1 MRESRNTRTIEK
13 TDDGEYITSLARGL
27 AVLRAFSKEHPEM
40 TLSQV
45 AGATRLSAATAR
57 RCLHT
62 LVDLGYAAKRG
73 KLFLLRPAVVSFASA
88 YLESMNLEQIVRP
101 YLQEVRDKTGDSSS
115 LAVLSETEILYLV
128 HVSTN
133 RMVRVPC
140 TVGTRF
146 PAYPTSL
153 GRVLLAYQSKET
165 IDDYFRKAKLT
176 ALTEKTVT
184 SKSALRTILTKVRE
198 ERYASIEDELDYGL
212 VSVAVPIFNVDNQ
225 IIAAVNCSTST
236 ARAGRNDMT
245 ATRVPVL
252 REAARSIEIELRRY
266 PMLAHSMAL

>member
-1 MRESRNTRTIEK
+1 M
-13 TDDGEYITSLARGL
+13 
-27 AVLRAFSKEHPEM
+27 
-40 TLSQV
+40 
-45 AGATRLSAATAR
+45 SAATAR

-153 GRVLLAYQSKET
+153 GRVLLAYQSKDVV
-165 IDDYFRKAKLT
+165 DDYFRKAKLT

-184 SKSALRTILTKVRE
+184 SKSALRTIFTKVRE

-212 VSVAVPIFNVDNQ
+212 VSGCGAHLQCGQPDHRGRELLHVHGACRSQRHD
-225 IIAAVNCSTST
+225 CHEST
-236 ARAGRNDMT
+236 G
-245 ATRVPVL
+245 P
-252 REAARSIEIELRRY
+252 ARSGAQHRNRAQEIPNARSLHGVVIRSRKSTTQR
-266 PMLAHSMAL
+266 L